1 MRQRYR
7 PTPWLGSDAFGQ
19 GIAFSAAALPFTSSP
34 SAPSGFRPTLPG
46 GSLDSRVRELT
57 FVKPGSVEWREA
69 PDPELKSDR
78 EVLVRPLAVATC
90 DLDAAIV
97 RGRAPFLGPFPLGHE
112 FVAEVVEVGQEVKGV
127 EDGQCFAVPFQI
139 CCGICATCMA
149 GITDT
154 CLNAPNMAM
163 YGLGPIGGDWGGA
176 FSDLVRVPFP
186 DFMLVP
192 VPEGVDPMTV
202 AAVGDNIPDAWRAV
216 APALEARPGAEV
228 LVVGGEGAVSISL
241 YACQLALALGA
252 GRVDYVDH
260 VSEHLEIARALGAN
274 AIEANG
280 EEQTV
285 PYAARFPRRLGP
297 YPITVETS
305 SHPDGLALAVRSTAP
320 GGVCTAVGI
329 FYEEYTRMPLLEM
342 YSTGMSF
349 HHGRVAARAAMPA
362 VLELIAAGSFDPML
376 VTTQRAGW
384 EEAPEA
390 VAEAPVK
397 LVVSREAR

>member
-1 MRQRYR
+1 M
-7 PTPWLGSDAFGQ
+7 
-19 GIAFSAAALPFTSSP
+19 
-34 SAPSGFRPTLPG
+34 
-46 GSLDSRVRELT
+46 RELT

-69 PDPELKSDR
+69 PDPRLTSDS

-97 RGRAPFLGPFPLGHE
+97 KGRAPFAGPFPLGHE
-112 FVAEVVEVGQEVKGV
+112 FVAEVVEVGEEVEGI
-127 EDGQCFAVPFQI
+127 EAGQRFAVPFQI
-139 CCGICATCMA
+139 CCGICANCRA

-154 CLNAPNMAM
+154 CLNAPSMAM

-176 FSDLVRVPFP
+176 LSDLVRVPFP

-192 VPEGVDPMTV
+192 VPDGVDPMTV
-202 AAVGDNIPDAWRAV
+202 AAVGDNIPDAWRTV
-216 APALEARPGAEV
+216 APALQERPGAEV

-252 GRVDYVDH
+252 GRVDFVDH
-260 VSEHLEIARALGAN
+260 DAGHLELAAALGAN
-274 AIEANG
+274 PIEANG
-280 EEQTV
+280 EEQPG
-285 PYAARFPRRLGP
+285 PYPARFPRRLGP

-320 GGVCTAVGI
+320 GGVCTGVGI

-342 YSTGMSF
+342 YSTGITF
-349 HHGRVAARAAMPA
+349 HHSRVAARSVMPA
-362 VLELIAAGSFDPML
+362 VLDLVAAGRFDPML

-397 LVVSREAR
+397 LVVSREAE